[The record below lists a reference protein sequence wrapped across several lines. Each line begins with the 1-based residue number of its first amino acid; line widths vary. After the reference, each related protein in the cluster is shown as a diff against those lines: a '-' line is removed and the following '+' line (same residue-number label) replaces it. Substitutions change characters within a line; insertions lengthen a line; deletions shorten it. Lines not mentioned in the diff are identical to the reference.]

1 MTAANDELFPPPL
14 FELGDVVA
22 TPGALRLLEQSGIE
36 LVTRVQRHVLGDW
49 SEMAVDDPF
58 QNLLAVEDELRV
70 LSSYRV
76 GREEDSS
83 RIWVITEA
91 DRSSNCVIPPEGY

>member
-1 MTAANDELFPPPL
+1 
-14 FELGDVVA
+14 
-22 TPGALRLLEQSGIE
+22 
-36 LVTRVQRHVLGDW
+36 
-49 SEMAVDDPF
+49 MAVDDPF